1 MEMASG
7 SNRPQA
13 DMNVTPLIDVLL
25 VLLIIFMVVVP
36 QVQRGELADIPQPAV
51 PQKAPLAPEQAI
63 VIHVQGSNDG
73 AVPSLDI
80 NGQKT
85 SWEALP
91 NRLHDLLETQI
102 ERVAFVKGDSDV
114 DFQYIASAVDIAQ
127 HSGANR
133 VGLLDPH
140 SGTK

>member
-1 MEMASG
+1 MQMASG
-7 SNRPQA
+7 SHRPQA

-51 PQKAPLAPEQAI
+51 SQKAPLAPEQAI
-63 VIHVQGSNDG
+63 IIHVRG
-73 AVPSLDI
+73 AYETGVPSLEM
-80 NGQKT
+80 NGQKI

-91 NRLHDLLETQI
+91 NKLHDAFETQI

-133 VGLLDPH
+133 VGLLDPAAR
-140 SGTK
+140 